1 MANVHFNV
9 HFQCLNPKKCFQCLK
24 VFGVPRQR
32 SDSNGGFLGTL
43 SVFMTVWPFQ
53 KLTWL
58 VYMGTQSGVEGGRNT
73 LCTSSNVQTP
83 LPTSHEALS
92 WENLAG

>member
-1 MANVHFNV
+1 MSQDKEVFSV
-9 HFQCLNPKKCFQCLK
+9 SEGFQCPKT
-24 VFGVPRQR
+24 

-43 SVFMTVWPFQ
+43 SVFMTVWPFH